1 MPFTRL
7 RNLFSIAPLLSAV
20 LLLAA
25 PPVVRNA
32 LADDAAA
39 PPAAKITYDE
49 HVRPILRQHCFTCHN
64 QDTKKSDLAL
74 DSFAGAMR
82 GGAGGEVVLA
92 GDLDNSR
99 LWDLVTHTGEPKMP
113 PEQDK
118 LADAKLQT
126 IRAWIVGGALENAGS
141 TAKPAKKPAIDLA
154 ASAGSAKPAG
164 PPIMPEGLWRQ
175 PVVSTARSGAVT
187 ALAASPWAPL
197 VAVAG
202 QKQVLL
208 YHSDSGDLLGALP
221 FPEGLPYV
229 LKFSRSGSLLLAG
242 GGQGA
247 RQGKVVVFDVKTG
260 NRVFEVGDELDAVL
274 AADINENHTRIA
286 LGGPGKV
293 VRIFSTA
300 DGSVLQEIRK
310 HTDWIYALEFS
321 PDGVLLATADRS
333 GGVFVWESQTG
344 REYQNLQGHK
354 GAVTDVSWRLDSNL
368 LATASEDGTIKL
380 WELENGGQVKN
391 WNAHAGGVSAVRFAP
406 DGRLTSTGRDRIAK
420 LWDAGGGQVRA
431 FEALGDI
438 ALRVAFTHDGG
449 RVVAGDWLGDVRMWQ
464 AADGVLAARLSTNPP
479 TLEKLIEIESAKSA
493 TATAALQQAT
503 AELAAAQTAL
513 DAKSKALATAGE
525 ALATA
530 QAGAQ
535 QATAAHTAA
544 TAVLAQKEAE
554 EKASADIRAQAK
566 AAADAA
572 PQDAE
577 AQAKSAAAQAELDKL
592 AAEKAAQAK
601 AVADLALAA
610 KTAGEQVAALQTAA
624 TALTAERAAA
634 EQAVA
639 PKAVAHK
646 AATDIAA
653 QAQAE
658 QQRAIAEKAAYDVA
672 QAPPAK

>member
-1 MPFTRL
+1 MRSNRLNILFTL
-7 RNLFSIAPLLSAV
+7 PILLTAAPLAAED
-20 LLLAA
+20 AA
-25 PPVVRNA
+25 P
-32 LADDAAA
+32 
-39 PPAAKITYDE
+39 AKITYDE

-74 DSFAGAMR
+74 DSFAAAMR
-82 GGAGGEVVLA
+82 GGAGGEVVLV

-99 LWDLVTHTGEPKMP
+99 LWDLVNHTGEPKMP

-118 LADAKLQT
+118 LPDAKLQT
-126 IRAWIVGGALENAGS
+126 IRAWILGGLLENAGS
-141 TAKPAKKPAIDLA
+141 LAKASKKPAIDLGL
-154 ASAGSAKPAG
+154 SAGSAKPAG
-164 PPIMPEGLWRQ
+164 EPILPTGLWRQ
-175 PVVSTARSGAVT
+175 PVVSTARTGAVT

-208 YHSDSGDLLGALP
+208 YHSDSGNLLGVLP
-221 FPEGLPYV
+221 FPEGVPYV

-293 VRIFSTA
+293 VRVFSTA
-300 DGSVLQEIRK
+300 DGSVVQEIRK

-380 WELENGGQVKN
+380 WELENGGQVKS
-391 WNAHAGGVSAVRFAP
+391 WNAHAGGASAVRFAA
-406 DGRLTSTGRDRIAK
+406 DGRLASTGRDRIAK

-438 ALRVAFTHDGG
+438 ALRVAFTHDGA
-449 RVVAGDWLGDVRMWQ
+449 RVVAGDWLGNVRMWQ
-464 AADGVLAARLSTNPP
+464 AADGALAAALSTNPP
-479 TLEKLIEIESAKSA
+479 TLEKLIESESVKA
-493 TATAALQQAT
+493 ATAAAALAQAT
-503 AELAAAQTAL
+503 AELAAAQA
-513 DAKSKALATAGE
+513 DFDIRNKALLAGNE

-530 QAGAQ
+530 QAAAQ
-535 QATAAHTAA
+535 QTAAAQAA
-544 TAVLAQKEAE
+544 AVAVLTQKEAE
-554 EKASADIRAQAK
+554 EKASAERHALAK
-566 AAADAA
+566 AAADGS

-577 AQAKSAAAQAELDKL
+577 AQAKLAAAQAELEKFT
-592 AAEKAAQAK
+592 AEKAAQAK
-601 AVADLALAA
+601 SVADLTLAA
-610 KTAGEQVAALQTAA
+610 KTAGEQVATLQASATSLAADKTAA
-624 TALTAERAAA
+624 EPTLAAK
-634 EQAVA
+634 VA
-639 PKAVAHK
+639 AHK
-646 AATDIAA
+646 AANDLALQT
-653 QAQAE
+653 QAD
-658 QQRAIAEKAAYDVA
+658 QQRVVAEKAAYDAA
-672 QAPPAK
+672 QAVGQPSPAQ